1 MCGIAGIVDLEGKR
15 PIARA
20 ELVAMAD
27 AIRHR
32 GPDSEGI
39 HLADGVGLAFRRLAI
54 IDLTTGDQPIHAP
67 EREASIIFNGELYN
81 YLELREQ
88 LIAKG
93 HVFTTRT
100 DTEVVLRGYFEWG
113 ERGICERGRG
123 MFAFAIHDRRNRR
136 VIVARDALGKKPVY
150 FARIDG
156 RVAFASEI
164 KALLTDPRIARTLA
178 PTAILD
184 YTTLGYTLQESTIF
198 GAIERLLPGSYA
210 VLENGTMR
218 CERYFRVP
226 FAPIEI
232 SYRDAVERT
241 AELARVAVKRR
252 LMSDV
257 PLGCFLSGGLD
268 SSLVCASMV
277 DMVGTSLN
285 AITVGFDDD
294 KEADERAAARET
306 GRVLGIVPQEEVVRT
321 DPAVLDAIA
330 KTFDEPHAD
339 PSAVPTYEL
348 CRATRRRVT
357 VALSGDGGDESFG
370 GYRRYRFDLVENRIR
385 ALIPAV
391 LRRSVLGPVGRAWP
405 KADYLPRPLRAKT
418 LIENVARDPV
428 EAYYRSV
435 ARVRPED
442 ALSLLDPDLR
452 RTIGEYRPL
461 ERFRRI
467 DRERGLLDPLS
478 RIRALDFETWLP
490 DDILVKVDRASMAN
504 SLEVRAPL
512 LDADLVSFASGLP
525 AEYLIAKGSGKRV
538 LKDAAR
544 RILPDHV
551 IDRRKHGFDLPV
563 KRWLDGPL
571 AAELDSLG
579 EKDSPLAG
587 IYDLGEVASRL
598 REHRLRRRDRSAELW
613 MLLMFGRFM
622 RTYGTAPPR

>member
-1 MCGIAGIVDLEGKR
+1 
-15 PIARA
+15 
-20 ELVAMAD
+20 MAD

-67 EREASIIFNGELYN
+67 ERGASIIFNGELYN

-93 HVFTTRT
+93 HVFTTRS

-123 MFAFAIHDRRNRR
+123 MFAFAIHDRANRR
-136 VIVARDALGKKPVY
+136 VIFARDALGKKPVY
-150 FARIDG
+150 FARLDG

-164 KALLTDPRIARTLA
+164 KALLTDSRIARTLS

-198 GAIERLLPGSYA
+198 GAIERLLPGSFA
-210 VLENGTMR
+210 VLENGSMR

-226 FAPIEI
+226 FTPIEI

-241 AELARVAVKRR
+241 AELARAAVKRR
-252 LMSDV
+252 LMSEV

-321 DPAVLDAIA
+321 DPKVLDSIA

-525 AEYLIAKGSGKRV
+525 AAYLIAKGSGKRV

-587 IYDLGEVASRL
+587 VYDLAEVTSRL
-598 REHRLRRRDRSAELW
+598 REHRARRRDRSAELW

-622 RTYGTAPPR
+622 RTYGTAPSR